1 MIKAISLYLLV
12 WFSHA
17 FTIYGMIQDNNP
29 IVICGSIMF
38 AGSLL
43 YIIYRV

>member
-1 MIKAISLYLLV
+1 MLKTIALYLLV

-29 IVICGSIMF
+29 IVICGLMMF